1 MSKAKGD
8 IFSEQPTAYQ
18 LDFFGFKT
26 YENPF
31 PIQKIQKSTL
41 RGENDG
47 KGPAGV
53 IPQNETVVLRVL
65 TLGRLGPRHP
75 VILLENDLGVQSP
88 PQHSF

>member
-1 MSKAKGD
+1 M
-8 IFSEQPTAYQ
+8 IFSPNSLRLT

-31 PIQKIQKSTL
+31 PIQKSTL
-41 RGENDG
+41 RGENDA

-88 PQHSF
+88 PQHSS